1 MFNSIKN
8 IFKSS
13 IDVSEDANSN
23 YELTLL
29 CGIMIE
35 AAHTDGEVTKEE
47 IIKIKKTL
55 KTIFSD
61 NSDNV
66 DNINNILNKC
76 LEDINESK
84 SLHSF
89 TSKINKLYNEE
100 KKLMLIEKL
109 WEIVLSDGKVHD
121 FESNLIRRLAGLL
134 YISDFNCGKA
144 RKKAVAS
151 FNDEIME
158 K

>member
-1 MFNSIKN
+1 MFKSIKK
-8 IFKSS
+8 IFES
-13 IDVSEDANSN
+13 ANNKLDEKNSHN

-35 AAHTDGEVTKEE
+35 AAYTDGEISDEE
-47 IIKIKKTL
+47 IIKIKETL
-55 KTIFSD
+55 KIIFID
-61 NSDNV
+61 ELEE
-66 DNINNILNKC
+66 INEVLDKC
-76 LEDINESK
+76 LKEINEPK
-84 SLHSF
+84 SLHFF
-89 TSKINKLYNEE
+89 TSKINKFYNED

-144 RKKAVAS
+144 RKKAIAS
-151 FNDEIME
+151 FNNENME

>member
-13 IDVSEDANSN
+13 RDVSEDADSN

-35 AAHTDGEVTKEE
+35 AAHTDGEVSKEE
-47 IIKIKKTL
+47 IIKIKETL
-55 KTIFSD
+55 KTIF
-61 NSDNV
+61 SDNV
-66 DNINNILNKC
+66 DNINNILDKC

-89 TSKINKLYNEE
+89 TSKINKLYNKE

-144 RKKAVAS
+144 RKKATAS

>member
-1 MFNSIKN
+1 LFNSIKN

-13 IDVSEDANSN
+13 RDVSEDADSN

-35 AAHTDGEVTKEE
+35 AAHTDGEVSKEE
-47 IIKIKKTL
+47 IIKIKETL
-55 KTIFSD
+55 KTIF
-61 NSDNV
+61 SDNV
-66 DNINNILNKC
+66 DNINNILDKC

-144 RKKAVAS
+144 RKKATAS